1 MFFNSVKTD
10 VSRQQDSLL
19 QKQQAIVQAIHN
31 TCLTMELSVEGTILA
46 ASPHVLRTFGYS
58 WDELQGQPYSR
69 LCHEEDTRETAY
81 QEFWRRL
88 GAGQSQSGQ
97 YLRKKKDGT
106 DVWLEASFIPVTEQG
121 RVAQIFVIATDI
133 TEKYQQLI
141 SQQALFEAFNRSNA
155 LIEFTPTGEVISANA
170 NFLSTMEYQ
179 LSDIVGK
186 HHRMFCFDDFIA
198 ANPNFW
204 QNLAKGVARNGLFSR
219 RTRSGKTIWLEATYN
234 PVYDE
239 KHKKVVRIV
248 KFAAVVTDRIEQ
260 QQAVQH
266 AAEMAHNT
274 SVETAQ
280 ISENG
285 AAVLNQAVKTSD
297 QIVQDIERS
306 ASLID
311 ALNHQS
317 AEISKIVTTIG
328 SIAAQTNLLALN
340 AAIEAAR
347 AGETGRGFAV
357 VADEVRNLAARTTQ
371 STGEI
376 DQMVVKN
383 TQLVSDTKA
392 AMAQVTTQASD
403 NAHLIIQAS
412 EMIGEI
418 QKGAEHVSATVG
430 ELVNNS
436 KHA

>member
-1 MFFNSVKTD
+1 MFFKSAKTD
-10 VSRQQDSLL
+10 ISQQTHRALQTQLAVS
-19 QKQQAIVQAIHN
+19 QAIN
-31 TCLTMELSVEGTILA
+31 THCMTMELSADGSILA
-46 ASPHVLRTFGYS
+46 ASPMLLSTFGYS
-58 WDELQGQPYSR
+58 LTELQGQSYR
-69 LCHEEDTRETAY
+69 MLCHDEDAREVAY
-81 QEFWRRL
+81 QEFWRKL
-88 GAGQSQSGQ
+88 AAGQQQSGQ
-97 YLRKKKDGT
+97 YLRKKKDGS
-106 DVWLEASFIPVTEQG
+106 DLWIEATFIPVTEQG
-121 RVAQIFVIATDI
+121 RVTQIFNIATNI
-133 TEKYQQLI
+133 TDKYQQLI
-141 SQQALFEAFNRSNA
+141 SQQALFDAFNHSNA

-179 LSDIVGK
+179 LNEIVGK
-186 HHRMFCFDDFIA
+186 HHRMFCFEDFIA

-204 QNLAKGVARNGLFSR
+204 ANLAKGAARNGLFR
-219 RTRSGKTIWLEATYN
+219 RKTRSGGTVWLEATYN
-234 PVYDE
+234 PVFDE
-239 KHKKVVRIV
+239 KHKKVVKIV
-248 KFAAVVTDRIEQ
+248 KFAAVVTERIEQ

-266 AAEMAHNT
+266 AAEMAHTT

-285 AAVLNQAVKTSD
+285 TVILDKAVHTSE
-297 QIVQDIERS
+297 QIVKDIEQS

-383 TQLVSDTKA
+383 TQLVSNAKG
-392 AMAQVTTQASD
+392 AMSLVTAQASENAQLITQASG
-403 NAHLIIQAS
+403 IIA
-412 EMIGEI
+412 EI

-430 ELVNNS
+430 ELVNSS
-436 KHA
+436 KNP